1 MEKVTVK
8 RLQELLISLIEQK
21 VINEDDVLMI
31 SCYETL
37 CTIDEDH
44 YKKVQIDINDN
55 LEVS

>member
-1 MEKVTVK
+1 MKKVTVK
-8 RLQELLISLIEQK
+8 RLQDLLTSLVEQK
-21 VINEDDVLMI
+21 VINEDDELMI

-44 YKKVQIDINDN
+44 CKKVQIDINDN

>member
-21 VINEDDVLMI
+21 VINEDDELMI

-37 CTIDEDH
+37 CTVDKDMRS
-44 YKKVQIDINDN
+44 KVQIDINYN
-55 LEVS
+55 LEVA